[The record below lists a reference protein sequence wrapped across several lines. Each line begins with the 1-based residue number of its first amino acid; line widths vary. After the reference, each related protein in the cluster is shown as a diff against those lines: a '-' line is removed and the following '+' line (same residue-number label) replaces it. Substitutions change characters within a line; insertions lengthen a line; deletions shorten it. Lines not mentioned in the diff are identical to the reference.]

1 MKCWL
6 VLEALN
12 LLWSVIYFQ
21 VMSEV
26 QNPIHMELGG
36 VVSGKGGIICE
47 TVCSEFKELVSMCGG
62 PNEKSRAKQL
72 LEHLM

>member
-1 MKCWL
+1 
-6 VLEALN
+6 
-12 LLWSVIYFQ
+12 
-21 VMSEV
+21 MSEV

-36 VVSGKGGIICE
+36 VIFRKGGIICK

-62 PNEKSRAKQL
+62 PNEKSRAKHL